1 MRANH
6 QRIAIRL
13 DGRYRRDILPAM
25 TAVQDTAAGFQ
36 SGALTA
42 GRSLR
47 QIIWAR
53 LRRDRVAMICLI
65 VLIVYYAIGILGPF
79 IVANPSGTFDKTAI
93 SELGGKPFGDWGGI
107 SAAHPLGVE
116 WGTGRDI
123 MAQLMFGLRI
133 SLIIATSATAIT
145 VTIGTVVG
153 IIAGYSGGWTDMV
166 IGRFMDL
173 VLAFPFIL
181 IILALSNVLTQRLT
195 ELGVPEGNPSR
206 ITYLILVLSV
216 FGWPYLARIVR
227 GQVISLREREFVEAA
242 VAMGSTKRRILFT
255 EILPNLWA
263 PILVY
268 ATLTLPAY
276 IGLEAALSFLG
287 VGVLPPE
294 TTFGAMLAQSVSY
307 FNVVPTYLFI
317 PGTVLVILVVSFNLL
332 GDSLRDALDPK
343 AIH

>member
-1 MRANH
+1 MVCLV
-6 QRIAIRL
+6 ILVIFYVLAIF
-13 DGRYRRDILPAM
+13 GP
-25 TAVQDTAAGFQ
+25 VVAG
-36 SGALTA
+36 
-42 GRSLR
+42 
-47 QIIWAR
+47 
-53 LRRDRVAMICLI
+53 I
-65 VLIVYYAIGILGPF
+65 VGIDPYKYDS
-79 IVANPSGTFDKTAI
+79 AAI
-93 SELGGKPFGDWGGI
+93 SDVGGGPIGAWGGI
-107 SAAHPLGVE
+107 SATHPLGVE

-123 MAQLMFGLRI
+123 FAQLLFGLRI
-133 SLIIATSATAIT
+133 SLVISTSATLIT
-145 VTIGTVVG
+145 VAIGTFMG
-153 IIAGYSGGWTDMV
+153 IVAGYTGGWTDTL
-166 IGRFMDL
+166 IGRLMDL

-181 IILALSNVLTQRLT
+181 IVLALSGVLTQRLT
-195 ELGVPEGNPSR
+195 EWGIPEGNPSR

-227 GQVISLREREFVEAA
+227 GQVLSLREREFVEAA
-242 VAMGSTKRRILFT
+242 VAMGSSKRRILFT

-294 TTFGAMLAQSVSY
+294 TTFGAMLANSVSY

-332 GDSLRDALDPK
+332 GDALRDALDPK

>member
-1 MRANH
+1 MVA
-6 QRIAIRL
+6 
-13 DGRYRRDILPAM
+13 
-25 TAVQDTAAGFQ
+25 AVTDTAAGFQ
-36 SGALTA
+36 GGGLTT

-47 QIIWAR
+47 QIIWGR
-53 LRRDRVAMICLI
+53 LRRDRVAMVCLV
-65 VLIVYYAIGILGPF
+65 VLVVYYVLAVIGPF
-79 IVANPSGTFDKTAI
+79 IVANPSITFDTATI
-93 SELGGKPFGDWGGI
+93 SELGGKPYGDWGGI
-107 SAAHPLGVE
+107 SGTHPLGVE

-123 MAQLMFGLRI
+123 MAQLVYGLRI
-133 SLIIATSATAIT
+133 SLIIASSATLMT
-145 VTIGTVVG
+145 VAIGTVVG
-153 IIAGYSGGWTDMV
+153 IIAGYSRGWTDTLL
-166 IGRFMDL
+166 GRLMDL

-181 IILALSNVLTQRLT
+181 IVLALSGVLTQRLT
-195 ELGVPEGNPSR
+195 DLGVPEGNPSR

-242 VAMGSTKRRILFT
+242 VAMGANRRRILFT

-287 VGVLPPE
+287 VGVIPPD
-294 TTFGAMLAQSVSY
+294 TTFGAMLANSVSY

-317 PGTVLVILVVSFNLL
+317 PGTVLIILVVSFNLL
-332 GDSLRDALDPK
+332 GDALRDALDPK
-343 AIH
+343 AIR